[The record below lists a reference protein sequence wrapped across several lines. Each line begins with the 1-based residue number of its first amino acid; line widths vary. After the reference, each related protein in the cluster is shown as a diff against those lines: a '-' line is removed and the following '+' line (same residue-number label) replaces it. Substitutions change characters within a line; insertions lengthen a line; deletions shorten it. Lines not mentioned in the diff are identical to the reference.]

1 MWITGCELAIFL
13 LVLSGSIAVKVTG
26 DDVNEVVARIPVS
39 IVVVCRTVAVV
50 ILRSP
55 YIDEVVDTF
64 LAQTVEKRLP

>member
-1 MWITGCELAIFL
+1 MWITGSKLTELL
-13 LVLSGSIAVKVTG
+13 LVLGVSTAVKVTAN
-26 DDVNEVVARIPVS
+26 DVNEVVARIPVS

-55 YIDEVVDTF
+55 YIDEVVDAF